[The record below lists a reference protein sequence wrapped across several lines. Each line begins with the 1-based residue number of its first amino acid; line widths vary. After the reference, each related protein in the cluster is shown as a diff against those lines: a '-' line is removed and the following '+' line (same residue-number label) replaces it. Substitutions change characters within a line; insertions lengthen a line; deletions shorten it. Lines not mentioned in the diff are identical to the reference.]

1 MTTYSPYGE
10 EEEIDDYASQAT
22 ANGGWSG
29 EFPVED
35 QSSARLGTLQN
46 AATSGIGG
54 AIVGG
59 LLNGKKGAITGGLV
73 GAGLGILTGGQDPLS
88 KIGGSVASVLFGTGG
103 TGTDTNSNTTGGD
116 WRVKISMAPTTA
128 KFFYNSGGIMSP
140 LGEKGTKGLVF
151 PTTPT
156 VTVTH
161 QANYNSAQLTHNNY
175 KSYFYQGSDVASITI
190 AGEFTAQTITEAAY
204 VNAAIHFLRACTKMF
219 FGQDQNAGNPPPMVF
234 LNGYGSNYFPNV
246 PCVITNFS
254 HTMPNDVDYI
264 NTGGA
269 WIPTSSTLNVT
280 LQPVYSREKQLQF
293 NNSIYN
299 AGNERGFI

>member
-1 MTTYSPYGE
+1 MSPYGE
-10 EEEIDDYASQAT
+10 EEEEVDGYASQAE
-22 ANGGWSG
+22 ANGGWNG
-29 EFPVED
+29 DLP
-35 QSSARLGTLQN
+35 SARLGTLQN

-59 LLNGKKGAITGGLV
+59 LLNGKKGAVTGGLI
-73 GAGLGILTGGQDPLS
+73 GAGLGILTGGEDPLS

-103 TGTDTNSNTTGGD
+103 TGADTPSKPPED
-116 WRVKISMAPTTA
+116 WRVKISMAPPTA
-128 KFFYNSGGIMSP
+128 KLFYEGSGIMSP
-140 LGEKGTKGLVF
+140 LKATKGLVF

-190 AGEFTAQTITEAAY
+190 AGEFTAQTITEANY
-204 VNAAIHFLRACTKMF
+204 VNGAIHFLRACTKMF
-219 FGQDQNAGNPPPMVF
+219 FGTSSYAGNPPPMVF
-234 LNGYGSNYFPNV
+234 LSGYGSNYFPNV

-264 NTGGA
+264 NTGSF
-269 WIPTSSTLNVT
+269 WTPTSSTLNVT
-280 LQPVYSREKQLQF
+280 LQPIYSRQKQLQF
-293 NNSIYN
+293 GNDTYNSGGYFID
-299 AGNERGFI
+299 RGFI